1 MSKRGSIAAVLMMM
15 SAAATAQ
22 DAALTAPQATTP
34 EEAEHA
40 TQTAAQTPV
49 ESAVEE
55 ARAAKQRVAPEDPVV
70 FNGGISLEERASAP
84 KEGTKLEFFLA
95 GGPYLSDVHVVVE
108 DDSGNQLV
116 NTVTDGPWLILDL
129 PEGQYDVQASIGEDQ
144 VQSGMITVDS
154 RSEKFGY
161 MFSEEN

>member
-1 MSKRGSIAAVLMMM
+1 
-15 SAAATAQ
+15 
-22 DAALTAPQATTP
+22 
-34 EEAEHA
+34 
-40 TQTAAQTPV
+40 
-49 ESAVEE
+49 
-55 ARAAKQRVAPEDPVV
+55 
-70 FNGGISLEERASAP
+70 
-84 KEGTKLEFFLA
+84 
-95 GGPYLSDVHVVVE
+95 VE

>member
-1 MSKRGSIAAVLMMM
+1 MSKGHSMLALAMVLGA
-15 SAAATAQ
+15 SVNAQ
-22 DAALTAPQATTP
+22 EPAPANLQATTP

-40 TQTAAQTPV
+40 TQTAAQTP
-49 ESAVEE
+49 EEAAVEE
-55 ARAAKQRVAPEDPVV
+55 QRAATQRVAPKDPVV

-84 KEGTKLEFFLA
+84 EEGTKLEFFLT

-108 DDSGNQLV
+108 DDSGNELV

-129 PEGQYDVQASIGEDQ
+129 PDGEYNVQASLGADQ
-144 VQSGMITVDS
+144 VQSGKITVDS